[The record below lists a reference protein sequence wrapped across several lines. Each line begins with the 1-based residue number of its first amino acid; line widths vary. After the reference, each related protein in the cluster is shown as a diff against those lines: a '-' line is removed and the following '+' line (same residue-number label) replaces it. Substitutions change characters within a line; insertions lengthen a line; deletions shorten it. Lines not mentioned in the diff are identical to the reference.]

1 MKISSKEYNMHSDGC
16 NSFVHYIK
24 IISIW
29 NEKSPKMQNGLKFY
43 QVLLTS
49 IMILPNLSE
58 HENINKIKN
67 RLNDDKCLIKLYE

>member
-1 MKISSKEYNMHSDGC
+1 
-16 NSFVHYIK
+16 
-24 IISIW
+24 
-29 NEKSPKMQNGLKFY
+29 MQNGLKFD